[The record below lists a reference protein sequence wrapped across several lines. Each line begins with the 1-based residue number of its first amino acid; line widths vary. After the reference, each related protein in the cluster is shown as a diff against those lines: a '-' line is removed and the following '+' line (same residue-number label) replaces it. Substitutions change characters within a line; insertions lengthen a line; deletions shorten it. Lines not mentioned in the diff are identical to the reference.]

1 MSLRP
6 PKLRL
11 PAASKASAVEPS
23 GDQSA
28 NVGYGHPPIKSRF
41 KSGQSGNPRGRP
53 KGARNKMPAFNE
65 ERLKDI
71 IIAEAYRTIKV
82 NDGPRQVSV
91 PMAQAI
97 VRSVAVNAVKGQH
110 RSQRLFSEMLSAT
123 ERDHKVLHDEMVSTA
138 LEYKWTWEKELEHHR
153 NLGLPAPDPV
163 PHPDHIELDMRT
175 GQIVI
180 DGPMTLKQ
188 RDKGRQLIT
197 RFADIQEELAWL
209 KKERSTTTDEKMHA
223 IYDADIAY
231 ETRLYNMLSDYIHET
246 PWMGREWAAAVKAAA
261 TKPERPN
268 QLLKSPDQRAKIRT
282 LRGLDGCDKLTGKK

>member
-23 GDQSA
+23 GDHSTH
-28 NVGYGHPPIKSRF
+28 VGYGHPPIKSRF

-110 RSQRLFSEMLSAT
+110 RSQRLFSELLSAT

-138 LEYKWTWEKELEHHR
+138 LEYKWTWERELEHHR

-163 PHPDHIELDMRT
+163 PHPDHIELNMRT

-197 RFADIQEELAWL
+197 RLRTF
-209 KKERSTTTDEKMHA
+209 KKNSHGSKRNA
-223 IYDADIAY
+223 ARQP
-231 ETRLYNMLSDYIHET
+231 TRKCTQFMMPTSL
-246 PWMGREWAAAVKAAA
+246 
-261 TKPERPN
+261 TKPGYTTCCPITSTKHHGWAEN
-268 QLLKSPDQRAKIRT
+268 
-282 LRGLDGCDKLTGKK
+282 GLPR